1 MIPISIVLSLVP
13 YCSNFYG
20 WLQVRIFSLSQVM
33 KAINQNDKELL
44 RSALSCAPRGA
55 RAEWVLTISV
65 AVAEM
70 VSDGFSHFFF
80 IQTHM

>member
-1 MIPISIVLSLVP
+1 MAPGDDFFSVSGDEGHQPERQGTSPLGLKL
-13 YCSNFYG
+13 CS
-20 WLQVRIFSLSQVM
+20 W
-33 KAINQNDKELL
+33 
-44 RSALSCAPRGA
+44 GA